1 MNSAHLT
8 YALLNQE
15 KVGIAPNMEI
25 SSMNITTMP
34 TLRALLNQE
43 KVGIASNMEISSMN
57 ITAMPTLRA
66 LLNQEKVGI
75 AQIWKSLL

>member
-1 MNSAHLT
+1 
-8 YALLNQE
+8 
-15 KVGIAPNMEI
+15 
-25 SSMNITTMP
+25 MNITTMP